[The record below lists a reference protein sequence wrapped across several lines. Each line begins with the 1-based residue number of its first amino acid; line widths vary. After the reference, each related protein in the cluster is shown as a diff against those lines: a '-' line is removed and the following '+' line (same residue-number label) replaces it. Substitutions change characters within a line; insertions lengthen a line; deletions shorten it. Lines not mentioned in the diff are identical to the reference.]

1 MKNKS
6 NILIFTLFI
15 ILLLLINGLIEI
27 LSLNWWETV
36 IFVTMILFSASLIS
50 TYVIRKISDKTYII
64 KDKKKIKIHRIGE
77 LDEF

>member
-6 NILIFTLFI
+6 NILILTLFI

-27 LSLNWWETV
+27 LSLTWWETV